1 MIKSAEQRNF
11 TRCPVHAR
19 TEVRLDNGLLME
31 GESRNV
37 SLNGMLIT
45 SERLL
50 PVGNT
55 CRVALMLHGN
65 VDNFRIEMHGQVV
78 RVDEAGIAIEFSQI
92 DLESLEH
99 LRKLV
104 LYNADDADHVQ
115 DEIDQSTGLYPRR

>member
-1 MIKSAEQRNF
+1 
-11 TRCPVHAR
+11 
-19 TEVRLDNGLLME
+19 ME

-55 CRVALMLHGN
+55 CRVSLLLHGN
-65 VDNFRIEMHGQVV
+65 VGNLRLEMHGRVV
-78 RVDEAGIAIEFSQI
+78 RVDDEGIAIEFSQVGI
-92 DLESLEH
+92 ESLEH

-104 LYNADDADHVQ
+104 LYNIDDVHPMQ
-115 DEIDQSTGLYPRR
+115 EETEQEEGWYP